1 MKLRETISWLM
12 GTLQRS
18 LFPYFEEC
26 SGTPLTEKQ
35 KQLIQILEIVQ
46 VEKSVP
52 KTATHQWMGR
62 KVLEREAIAR
72 AFVAKIG
79 ERGRKVILVE
89 ILPEIAAEADAD
101 TKAYFGMKFKQNNVQ
116 VYTGTELILIAGK
129 TATVRQGQEEIAVN
143 VDVLIFAVG
152 AKPDN
157 RLQEELVSSGRSVV
171 KAGDCIQPRNILESV
186 REGFEAGNKID

>member
-18 LFPYFEEC
+18 LFPYFKEC

-52 KTATHQWMGR
+52 
-62 KVLEREAIAR
+62 
-72 AFVAKIG
+72 
-79 ERGRKVILVE
+79 
-89 ILPEIAAEADAD
+89 
-101 TKAYFGMKFKQNNVQ
+101 
-116 VYTGTELILIAGK
+116 K

-171 KAGDCIQPRNILESV
+171 KVGDCIQPRNILESV